1 MVSHTSGT
9 YPVIIGNAIFSDP
22 KIVRDFIHGTQ
33 VLIVTDE
40 QIAPYY
46 LSTLT
51 TALSDFRCNTVI
63 LPPGEAVKTLQT
75 FEQILSTCANNH
87 HHRDTTLIALG
98 GGVVCDITG
107 FAAACY
113 HRGVRWLCI
122 PTTLLAQVDA
132 SIGGK
137 TAVNH
142 NAGKNLIG
150 AFHPPAAVIAD
161 INTLDTLPDREY
173 RAGFAEII
181 KAALI
186 HDHLFFEWLEKNAAT
201 LLTKDKVALQYAIQK
216 ACMIKA
222 AVVSTDEKENNVRA
236 TLNFGH
242 TIGHAIEKA
251 LHYDTWLHGEAV
263 AYGMR
268 VAAALSYQHHF
279 LSKVDCDRIDH
290 CLNAYGL
297 LQPLPVSLNWHDVIH
312 HLQSDKKIKQDRLR
326 FILLSSIGNTL
337 ISDDITHDMIFAAW
351 QRTISLV
358 ENKKK

>member
-9 YPVIIGNAIFSDP
+9 YPIIIGNAIYSDQT
-22 KIVRDFIHGTQ
+22 ILRDFIHGTQ

-40 QIAPYY
+40 HVAPQY
-46 LSTLT
+46 LSALK

-63 LPPGEAVKTLQT
+63 LPPGETIKTLHT

-107 FAAACY
+107 FTAACY

-132 SIGGK
+132 AIGGK

-142 NAGKNLIG
+142 AAGKNLIG
-150 AFHPPAAVIAD
+150 AFHPPTAVITD
-161 INTLDTLPDREY
+161 INMLNTLPDREY

-186 HDHLFFEWLEKNAAT
+186 NDRPFFEWLQKNAAA
-201 LLTKDKVALQYAIQK
+201 LLTKDKTVLQYAIQK
-216 ACMIKA
+216 ACAIKA
-222 AVVSTDEKENNVRA
+222 AVVSVDEKENHVRA

-242 TIGHAIEKA
+242 TVGHAIEKA

-268 VAAALSYQHHF
+268 VAVALSYQRNF
-279 LSKVDCDRIDH
+279 LSIADYDRIDH

-297 LQPLPVSLNWHDVIH
+297 LQPLPTSLNWHDVIH
-312 HLQSDKKIKQDRLR
+312 HLHSDKKIKQDRLR
-326 FILLSSIGNTL
+326 FILLSSIGNAV

-351 QRTISLV
+351 QHTQEAMLI
-358 ENKKK
+358 KK